1 MCGSTK
7 SHWQDFP
14 KNYRFQNGHFNLI
27 KTHEHF
33 WKSETGF
40 WRNWVFELGKNGPFW
55 GIILSYWA
63 YWKSGITSLYLLKPF
78 ISSSTQRTLSLI
90 GWQLSVKNTHPFL
103 VQAKIRRR
111 QWAENYR
118 RVSNDDTMLI
128 LLLSGSSQVKYNFL
142 VKCAVVFVISVVFVT
157 KNLQLVVSAVTVAE
171 RSMLTTML
179 ATMLMWV
186 CDSSLPC
193 CSGWFPGASHVGCLS
208 SGPGGLCQA
217 TDRKW
222 SQYAPF
228 PHIVQAGG
236 ALQHGKNIIRVFG
249 GMRPTAADI
258 LIALFYF
265 IFLHC
270 RGTAHPTRFTTLS
283 GMSKR
288 YEHR

>member
-1 MCGSTK
+1 MSRKLPPCFKWRHDANFTAVWFK
-7 SHWQDFP
+7 SSQ
-14 KNYRFQNGHFNLI
+14 I
-27 KTHEHF
+27 
-33 WKSETGF
+33 
-40 WRNWVFELGKNGPFW
+40 
-55 GIILSYWA
+55 
-63 YWKSGITSLYLLKPF
+63 
-78 ISSSTQRTLSLI
+78 
-90 GWQLSVKNTHPFL
+90 QLSCQMCRCFRYFSC
-103 VQAKIRRR
+103 IRN
-111 QWAENYR
+111 EK
-118 RVSNDDTMLI
+118 
-128 LLLSGSSQVKYNFL
+128 SS
-142 VKCAVVFVISVVFVT
+142 
-157 KNLQLVVSAVTVAE
+157 VSAVTVAE